1 MVQHQAEIA
10 GLLGDASLS
19 MGVGKDMLDQGL
31 KQVEST
37 LKQIEQL
44 HKQTYLRQGHLN
56 SAEFFASRRQLLKQ
70 LDGQLKAAFLNKQL
84 NLGNYERLRKD
95 LNISTKRLVHHWSK
109 AGGPG
114 QIPGYA
120 THLNKVAE
128 LGKYLKHGGRAGVVL
143 GGVSSYSD
151 VQEVCRAGETEAC
164 KKVRVTEASSFS
176 GGIAGGMIGGELG
189 ALATPI
195 CAVVA
200 LSTAGMGAALCGIA
214 LVGIGALAGGM
225 AGESFGEIIGEQIYE
240 ATND

>member
-1 MVQHQAEIA
+1 
-10 GLLGDASLS
+10 
-19 MGVGKDMLDQGL
+19 
-31 KQVEST
+31 
-37 LKQIEQL
+37 
-44 HKQTYLRQGHLN
+44 
-56 SAEFFASRRQLLKQ
+56 LKQ

-95 LNISTKRLVHHWSK
+95 LNISTKSLVHHWSK

-164 KKVRVTEASSFS
+164 KKVRVTEASSFA
-176 GGIAGGMIGGELG
+176 AG
-189 ALATPI
+189 
-195 CAVVA
+195 
-200 LSTAGMGAALCGIA
+200 
-214 LVGIGALAGGM
+214 LAGGVVGSKLGGVVAIPVCGVVAVVT
-225 AGESFGEIIGEQIYE
+225 AGIGGAVCGIVLVGGGSFAGSILGEMGGEFLGDKIYE
-240 ATND
+240 ATLD